1 MNKNIS
7 KKITIILIAYKSEKL
22 INAFVKKIPNTI
34 KVIIIENSN
43 NLLLKRKI
51 EKKHKNIKVYIKKNE
66 GVSAS
71 INYAVKKIKTEFF
84 LQISPDI
91 KFDYMDLN
99 KFIGIA
105 KKLDNK
111 FSALGPRFL
120 NVNNKSHKQINKN
133 LKIGSIN
140 SIHGSFMFINKKK
153 FKEIGGFDNNFFLY
167 FEETDY
173 CKRASNV
180 GLKAYQINEIKVK
193 TEGRS
198 VLIKNKKEKKELNN
212 ILIWHFI
219 WSKYYYSKKN
229 YGSLISVVIFIP
241 ILLRIIIKILF
252 YKVFNN
258 KIKIVKYKSRLN
270 GLLSSMV
277 GKKSSLRP

>member
-1 MNKNIS
+1 MNRNIG

-22 INAFVKKIPNTI
+22 INDFVKKTPNSI

-43 NLLLKRKI
+43 NLLLKKKI
-51 EKKHKNIKVYIKKNE
+51 EKKYKNIKVYIKKND

-99 KFIGIA
+99 KFIDTA

-120 NVNNKSHKQINKN
+120 NVNNKSHKQIDKN

-140 SIHGSFMFINKKK
+140 SIHGSFMFINRKR

-173 CKRASNV
+173 CKRASNG
-180 GLKAYQINEIKVK
+180 GLKAYQINEIKIK

-198 VLIKNKKEKKELNN
+198 VLIKNKKEKKNLNN

-219 WSKYYYSKKN
+219 WSKYYFTKKY
-229 YGSLISVVIFIP
+229 YGLMLSLLIFLP
-241 ILLRIIIKILF
+241 IMIRIILRIIF
-252 YKVFNN
+252 YQIINN
-258 KIKIVKYKSRLN
+258 KELIERYKYRLN
-270 GLLSSMV
+270 GLMNSIS